1 MGVAGSGKTTVG
13 EKLAAVLHWPFFDAD
28 VFHSPANIAKMSSG
42 IPLTDEDRMP
52 WLLAMGD
59 AIKTCLAQHQK
70 AVFACSA
77 LKAAYR
83 NILHLSEPDV
93 KLVYLQ
99 GDFDLLYR
107 RLQARQNHFMKP
119 EMLRS
124 QLETL
129 EEPPPQEA
137 IYVNVGEPLEAIVH
151 HITTTLGL

>member
-1 MGVAGSGKTTVG
+1 MGVARSGKTTVG
-13 EKLAAVLHWPFFDAD
+13 QSLAALLHWSFFDAD

-52 WLLAMGD
+52 WLMAMGE
-59 AIKTCLAQHQK
+59 AINTCLAANQN

-83 NILHLSEPDV
+83 NILHLSESDV
-93 KLVYLQ
+93 EQVYLQ

-107 RLQARQNHFMKP
+107 RLQQRQNHFMKP
-119 EMLRS
+119 EMLGS
-124 QLETL
+124 QLATL
-129 EEPPPQEA
+129 EQPSPQQA
-137 IYVNVGEPLEAIVH
+137 IYVNVGQTLEAIVH

>member
-13 EKLAAVLHWPFFDAD
+13 QELAAILHWPFFDAD

-52 WLLAMGD
+52 WLMAMAE
-59 AIKTCLAQHQK
+59 AINSCLGQNQN

-83 NILHLSEPDV
+83 NILHLSESDV

-107 RLQARQNHFMKP
+107 RLQQRQNHFMKP

-124 QLETL
+124 QLATL
-129 EEPPPQEA
+129 EAPTPQEA
-137 IYVNVGEPLEAIVH
+137 IYVNIGDTLEAIVH